1 MPARHRLLSSVLSL
15 ALLCL
20 VPLFISP
27 RTLSAQS
34 NTEEKE
40 RLHEEKEAN
49 REIKREWRAEE
60 WQRHNERYF
69 GPGVIIERVPTESYE
84 DYVARIHARCGLQWQ
99 TCSATC
105 NMSVDPV
112 ARSVCIGDCNNDLY
126 NCNYGF

>member
-15 ALLCL
+15 AFLCL

-40 RLHEEKEAN
+40 R
-49 REIKREWRAEE
+49 
-60 WQRHNERYF
+60 
-69 GPGVIIERVPTESYE
+69 VPTESYE
-84 DYVARIHARCGLQWQ
+84 DYVARIHARCGLRWQ

-105 NMSVDPV
+105 NVSVDPV
-112 ARSVCIGDCNNDLY
+112 ARSVCIGDYNNDLY